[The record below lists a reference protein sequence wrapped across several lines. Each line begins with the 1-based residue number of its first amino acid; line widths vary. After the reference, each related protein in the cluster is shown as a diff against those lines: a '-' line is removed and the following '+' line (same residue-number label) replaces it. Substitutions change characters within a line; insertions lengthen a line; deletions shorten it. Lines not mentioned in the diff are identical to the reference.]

1 MVLHLD
7 VVLRVEVTLRDQVGV
22 VWLPLEALAEPVV
35 QVLLELRFL
44 VDDQLRDVVVE
55 PPQLVPEAVLVV
67 VVVLLVPVRALGLV
81 QAIVATVEVD
91 PSCRCRPRLDRSS
104 KCRRSREFCTASSR
118 HSR

>member
-7 VVLRVEVTLRDQVGV
+7 VVLRVEVPLRDQVGV

-35 QVLLELRFL
+35 QVLLELRLL
-44 VDDQLRDVVVE
+44 VDDQFRDVVVE

-67 VVVLLVPVRALGLV
+67 VVVLLVPVRELGLV
-81 QAIVATVEVD
+81 PAIVAIVEVD
-91 PSCRCRPRLDRSS
+91 PSCLCRPHPDQSS
-104 KCRRSREFCTASSR
+104 RCRRSRGSCTDSSR